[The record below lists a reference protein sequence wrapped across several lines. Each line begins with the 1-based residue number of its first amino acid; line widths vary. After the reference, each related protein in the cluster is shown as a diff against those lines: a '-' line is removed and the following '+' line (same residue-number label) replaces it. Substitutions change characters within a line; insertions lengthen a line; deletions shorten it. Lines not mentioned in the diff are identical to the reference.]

1 MRIITLQIQIKIDEE
16 NLPSSQNANDILDDL
31 LACVETPT
39 QNDDGPLDHLKKY
52 GYESMIMNRS
62 DK

>member
-1 MRIITLQIQIKIDEE
+1 MKIITLQVQIKIDEE
-16 NLPSSQNANDILDDL
+16 NLSSSQNAEDILDDL
-31 LACVETPT
+31 LACVETPIED
-39 QNDDGPLDHLKKY
+39 DDGPLDHLKKY